1 MMMKRLRRHLT
12 YANVMA
18 TIAVF
23 FSVSFGTAWA
33 LGENTVGSKQVRN
46 FKLNDQDVGQGT
58 FVNFETSIGSIGAS
72 DCGVVALSGID
83 AKGDHL
89 LLTPSWQDANIDLDY
104 TITYQRDAG
113 YAYLSVCNRTDSTID
128 DGKTHFNLLV
138 FDAQ

>member
-1 MMMKRLRRHLT
+1 MMKKLRRHLT

-23 FSVSFGTAWA
+23 FAVSFGAAWA
-33 LGENTVGSKQVRN
+33 LGENTVGTKQVRN

-58 FVNFETSIGSIGAS
+58 FVNFEASIGTVKPGCYLKAIT
-72 DCGVVALSGID
+72 GID

-89 LLTPSWQDANIDLDY
+89 LLTPSRADSTASLDY
-104 TITYQRDAG
+104 TIFYERDAQS
-113 YAYLSVCNRTDSTID
+113 AALVVCNRTTAAVD
-128 DGKTHFNLLV
+128 DGTTHFNLLV

>member
-1 MMMKRLRRHLT
+1 MMKRLRRHLT

-58 FVNFETSIGSIGAS
+58 FVNFKKNIGSIPAS
-72 DCGVVALSGID
+72 YCGVVAVSGIN

-89 LLTPSWQDANIDLDY
+89 LLTPSWEDSSTDLDY
-104 TITYQRDAG
+104 TITYQRDVG
-113 YAYLSVCNRTDSTID
+113 YAYLEICNRTDSTIE
-128 DGKTHFNLLV
+128 DGTTHFNLLV